1 MKDIPEALNKIKPYL
16 PRLIIN
22 APRSADF
29 SSVID
34 ILEGALMFADIS
46 GFTAISEKLA
56 TTGKSGSEELT
67 QVINRHLSGMISVI
81 LDNGGDILKFGGDAT
96 LVYFER
102 PEAAARA
109 AFKIND
115 WAMANKTVKTSA
127 GKFDLTL
134 HTGLHYGKFFSAE
147 IGDPE
152 TKLEHLVTGD
162 ALNEVFN
169 AADFAEGEQVGATR
183 EFCGMVEDY
192 IEQRRNDN
200 KYIIIE
206 PESEFRAID
215 NQIAQLIPSDCNIDM
230 LSKFLPSGLHDKLST
245 GRDGW
250 ISAEH
255 RRITIMFV
263 NYTIPGNSFLEAPEE
278 LKERLDKYYRMVNES
293 ISSMGGVITRVDC
306 YSKGDKILA
315 VFGAVKAH
323 QDDEARALRAALS
336 MQKGL
341 NEINAETGWDIQ
353 HKIGINAGRAFCGDV
368 GAIERREYTVMGDDV
383 NLAARLMSKAET
395 NSILLGEKVKS
406 KLDNLKVDSAGEVTV
421 KGKSNPIPV
430 YTVSDESDEETD
442 LVNEALSA
450 HSGPMVGRK
459 KETQKLIENIEQ
471 TLRGEFRSVVI
482 QGEAGIGKSRLTAR
496 FLELAEQKGI
506 PGFIGACQ
514 SYGSAIPFLPWKP
527 IFEKILHVKGKD
539 FDRELL
545 HEISSGASLSGWE
558 PTLNDI
564 LELGLPETAETTNLD
579 TRIRHQRLFDL
590 LHAILRY
597 QANNRQYY
605 VILED
610 IHWIDE
616 TSFEFLNYI
625 FEEEPIKGLMIV
637 SVTRPE
643 NKIENSVAYRQSSL
657 INLEALPPE
666 ESTELI
672 VSMLNIPDIPEE
684 VQKIVVER
692 AQGNPFYAGE
702 IIRSLIDNGFI
713 QTDEDTGYLSFVGDM
728 KNLELPD
735 NINSLVLSRIDRLP
749 EASKD
754 VIKTAAVI
762 GRSFDLNLLES
773 IFPYKVSRDAL
784 IDHLSKLASL
794 DLTPIDNQ
802 GANPGYIFKH
812 IMTQEVAYQ
821 CQSFSEREKLH
832 GRVGERLEN
841 KYRDNLHSHLELL
854 AHHYSHSSRKD
865 KAFKYLIEAGD
876 KAVSIFANG
885 EAIRFY
891 SSAEKMFNRPGRLP
905 NYIDSDKV
913 CHVIKAKANVYL
925 RTGSYDDAEQAFEQL
940 KGKLKRWKMNQQ
952 VPIILNFIAESRW
965 LKGEYGS
972 ALRSAQTGLRLS
984 EKSSNLAGK
993 ASSVFSIA
1001 EVARR
1006 KGDFKT
1012 AAEKFRIA
1020 AEIYREIDDDNEIAS
1035 SLNSLGITLWALGE
1049 LDEALSIYMQAL
1061 EIRSK
1066 LSDIEGEA
1074 KILNNLG
1081 LIYLDTGKIDLAME
1095 NIRKAAD
1102 AFERVGDRRN
1112 RSYCLGNIG
1121 YVSKNLANYSDAEE
1135 AFTEA
1140 LKVLERIGDTAGT
1153 AYTYSNLG
1161 DLYLQ
1166 MYQPRLALENHGKA
1180 MELAKSLGDEELITE
1195 LLAGYAFDKLAL
1207 GDIEDAHRDAL
1218 EATEI
1223 GERIG
1228 ARIYTI
1234 KALSALMDT
1243 FSYRKDQNAAAY
1255 AEKLESLAEDDFS
1268 EYGAYAFLSL
1278 GKFYQSI
1285 NRKSKAREMLQIAL
1299 ERAAK
1304 GGYRQLE
1311 WESRYIIGSLL
1322 TSDSTNREFLKLGT
1336 QEINSARELI
1346 EETASKIKPRE
1357 MADSFRSAE
1366 PIKRVLDSATA

>member
-1 MKDIPEALNKIKPYL
+1 MTDNPQALNKIKAYL
-16 PRLIIN
+16 PKLIIN
-22 APRSADF
+22 AQRGANF
-29 SSVID
+29 SPAID

-56 TTGKSGSEELT
+56 TTGKGGSEELT
-67 QVINRHLSGMISVI
+67 QVINKHLTGMVSVI
-81 LDNGGDILKFGGDAT
+81 IDNGGDILKFGGDAT
-96 LVYFER
+96 LVYFGEC
-102 PEAAARA
+102 EAATRA
-109 AFKIND
+109 AFEINN
-115 WAMANKTVKTSA
+115 WAIANKTVKNSA
-127 GKFDLTL
+127 GRFDLTL

-152 TKLEHLVTGD
+152 TKLEHIVTGD

-169 AADFAEGEQVGATR
+169 AADFAEGEQVGATE
-183 EFCGMVEDY
+183 EFCSKVEDY
-192 IEQRRNDN
+192 IRQGRSDD

-206 PESEFRAID
+206 PKSEFRVTENLSTAY
-215 NQIAQLIPSDCNIDM
+215 IPHDFNIDI

-255 RRITIMFV
+255 RRITIMFI
-263 NYTIPGNSFLEAPEE
+263 NYTVPGDHFLEAPEE
-278 LKERLDKYYRMVNES
+278 LKERLDRYYRMVNES

-306 YSKGDKILA
+306 YSKGDKVLA

-323 QDDEARALRAALS
+323 QDDEARAVRAALN

-341 NEINAETGWDIQ
+341 NEINSETGWDIQ

-368 GAIERREYTVMGDDV
+368 GAIKRREYTVMGDDV
-383 NLAARLMSKAET
+383 NLAARLMSKAEI
-395 NSILLGEKVKS
+395 NSILLGEKVKT

-421 KGKSNPIPV
+421 KGKSDPIPV
-430 YTVSDESDEETD
+430 YTVSDESLEETD
-442 LVNEALSA
+442 LINEALSA

-459 KETQKLIENIEQ
+459 KEIWELTESIEQ
-471 TLRGEFRSVVI
+471 TLQGEFRSVI
-482 QGEAGIGKSRLTAR
+482 IRGEAGIGKSRLTAR
-496 FLELAEQKGI
+496 FLELSEQNGL
-506 PGFIGACQ
+506 PGYIGACQ
-514 SYGSAIPFLPWKP
+514 SYGGAIPFLPWKP
-527 IFEKILHVKGKD
+527 IFEKILHVKGQD
-539 FDRELL
+539 FDKELL
-545 HEISSGASLSGWE
+545 HEISSESSLSEWE

-564 LELGLPETAETTNLD
+564 LELGIPETPETKNLD

-610 IHWIDE
+610 VHWIDE

-625 FEEEPIKGLMIV
+625 FEEEPIKGLMMV

-643 NKIENSVAYRQSSL
+643 HKIENSVAYRQSSL

-672 VSMLNIPDIPEE
+672 ISMLNIPDIPEE
-684 VQKIVVER
+684 VQKIVIDK
-692 AQGNPFYAGE
+692 AQGNPFFAGE
-702 IIRSLIDNGFI
+702 IIRSLKDNGFI
-713 QTDEDTGYLSFVGDM
+713 KTDEDTGELGFVGDV

-821 CQSFSEREKLH
+821 CQSFSERETLH
-832 GRVGERLEN
+832 GRVGDKLES
-841 KYRDNLHSHLELL
+841 KYIDNLHPHLELL

-865 KAFKYLIEAGD
+865 KAFRYLIEAGD

-891 SSAEKMFNRPGRLP
+891 NGAEKMFSRPGRLP
-905 NYIDSDKV
+905 NFIDRNKV

-925 RTGSYDDAEQAFEQL
+925 RTGSYDDAEQAYKQL
-940 KGKLKRWKMNQQ
+940 NNKLKRWEMHEQ
-952 VPIILNFIAESRW
+952 VPIVLNYIAESRW
-965 LKGEYGS
+965 LKGEYDS
-972 ALRSAQTGLRLS
+972 ALRAAKKGLRFS
-984 EKSSNLAGK
+984 GKSDNLAGR

-1001 EVARR
+1001 EIARR

-1012 AAEKFRIA
+1012 AAEKFRTA
-1020 AEIYREIDDDNEIAS
+1020 ADIYHDINDDNEIAS
-1035 SLNSLGITLWALGE
+1035 SLNSLGITLWAMGE
-1049 LDEALSIYMQAL
+1049 LDEALDVYLQAL
-1061 EIRSK
+1061 EIRNK

-1166 MYQPRLALENHGKA
+1166 MYQPKLALDNHSKA
-1180 MELAKSLGDEELITE
+1180 IELAKSLGDEELISE
-1195 LLAGYAFDKLAL
+1195 LLAGFAFDKSALA
-1207 GDIEDAHRDAL
+1207 DVESAHRDAKQ
-1218 EATEI
+1218 AMEI

-1228 ARIYTI
+1228 AKIYTI
-1234 KALSALMDT
+1234 KALSALVDT
-1243 FSYRKDQNAAAY
+1243 FTSHKDPDAGEAAV
-1255 AEKLESLAEDDFS
+1255 KLEELAKDDFS
-1268 EYGAYAFLSL
+1268 EYGTYAFLSL
-1278 GKFYQSI
+1278 GKFYMSI
-1285 NRKSKAREMLQIAL
+1285 NQKSKSREMLQIAL

-1304 GGYRQLE
+1304 GGYKQLE
-1311 WESRYIIGSLL
+1311 WESRYIIGTLL
-1322 TSDSTNREFLKLGT
+1322 TSDSTEKKFLKLGE

-1346 EETASKIKPRE
+1346 QETASKIKHRE
-1357 MADSFRSAE
+1357 MADSFLSAE
-1366 PIKRVLDSATA
+1366 PIKKVFDSAAV